1 MRLSSRRRDG
11 IAVPSA
17 AETLIGQLKTG
28 KASRALKAVVAGGRS
43 LNSLKGAKVR
53 DRAIDLEVDRLV
65 L

>member
-1 MRLSSRRRDG
+1 M
-11 IAVPSA
+11 PSA